1 MEPEKARE
9 IYDTSVHIDGLG
21 PIFWYQPDFEVFL
34 NKVVESGITAF
45 NHTMVTPY
53 DHRPASLEDLMQ
65 EIALW
70 EKRSEIFS
78 DRMTIARTV
87 HDILDAKRTGRV
99 AVIFGLQ
106 NAALIGSN
114 PDLLRILHRVGV
126 RIIGLTYQYSNL
138 VAGGNAEPTDGGL
151 TSLGREVVAAMN
163 ELGLLICLSHVG
175 IESSQ
180 EVMEISHDPVVF
192 SHGNVRKLSDHPRNL
207 TDAQIDALG
216 TTDGAIG
223 VGAWCSLV
231 STDPQKVTLDQFLNH
246 VDYLVER
253 IGHQRVGLGIDLAEG
268 LPVTAR
274 PMSTE
279 PQLRVLIGTY
289 ELGKHPSEDRYPPE
303 LDSVTKRP
311 ALGGYL
317 AQRGY
322 REEEIQSILGGS
334 FLRVFRRVW
343 KE

>member
-1 MEPEKARE
+1 MEREQARAV
-9 IYDTSVHIDGLG
+9 YDASVVVDGLG
-21 PIFWYQPDFEVFL
+21 PIFWYQRDFETFL
-34 NKVVESGITAF
+34 NQVVEAGITAF

-70 EKRSEIFS
+70 EKRSEQYA
-78 DRMTIARTV
+78 DKMTIARTV
-87 HDILDAKRTGRV
+87 DDILDAKKTGRV

-106 NAALIGSN
+106 NASPIGTN
-114 PDLLRILHRVGV
+114 PDLVRILHRVGV

-163 ELGLLICLSHVG
+163 ELGILICLSHVG
-175 IESSQ
+175 IDSSL
-180 EVMEISHDPVVF
+180 EVMELSQVPVVI

-207 TDAQIDALG
+207 TDEQIDALAA
-216 TTDGAIG
+216 TDGTIG

-231 STDPQKVTLDQFLNH
+231 STDPQNVTLDQFLNH
-246 VDYLVER
+246 VDYLVDR
-253 IGHQRVGLGIDLAEG
+253 IGVEHVGTGIDLAEG

-274 PMSTE
+274 AMSTE
-279 PQLRVLIGTY
+279 PKLRVLIGTL
-289 ELGKHPSEDRYPPE
+289 ELGKFPDEHRYPPE

-317 AQRGY
+317 ARRGY
-322 REEEIQSILGGS
+322 GEAEIQSILGGS
-334 FLRVFRRVW
+334 FLRVFRQVW
-343 KE
+343 RS